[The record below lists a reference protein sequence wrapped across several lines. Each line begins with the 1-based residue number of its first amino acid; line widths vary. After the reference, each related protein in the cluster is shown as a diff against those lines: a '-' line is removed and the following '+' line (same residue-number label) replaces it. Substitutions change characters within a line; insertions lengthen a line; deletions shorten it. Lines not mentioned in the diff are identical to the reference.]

1 VSQSIRPYD
10 FILTFVLLSWTVI
23 TWLVVI
29 GSSLIMVIWVV
40 IYSFFETPDFNN
52 EAIILFG
59 GITFWATVL
68 VSVTLALSMSALS
81 HSELF

>member
-1 VSQSIRPYD
+1 
-10 FILTFVLLSWTVI
+10 VI

-68 VSVTLALSMSALS
+68 VSVTLALSMSASS